1 MDYYLYLYKRIESAS
16 TRLDLQR
23 AEALLRSGRCEHVYL
38 DVGTNLG
45 IQIRKLY
52 EPKYFPGADVLAT
65 YNETFG
71 SPEERMKVCT
81 FGFEPN
87 PHWTQKLKR
96 LERAYRGI
104 GVNILIF
111 TETAAATHSN
121 NLTFYLEPY
130 EKPENHEWG
139 ASTIKWNNK
148 GMVPVNVGAIELAQ
162 FLNMVR
168 FRRGQTPRSKVV
180 MKLDIE
186 GAEFQVIPELVVQGS
201 FCAVDYA
208 ICEFHHR
215 FFEEKKAPHIPTILR
230 NLNWIYAHTN
240 GTRCPTVMTNI
251 HDESYWKDG
260 DANPL
265 PEPTVSVVE
274 DYLKMAEDV
283 DTIARPRLRKA
294 NAGGDAGEYGVG
306 ARRRGA
312 KKKPSWL

>member
-1 MDYYLYLYKRIESAS
+1 MDYYIYLNRHIESSS

-23 AEALLRSGRCEHVYL
+23 AGALLRSGKCEHVYL

-52 EPKYFPGADVLAT
+52 EPKYFPGADVLVT

-87 PHWTQKLKR
+87 PHWTHKLKR
-96 LERAYRGI
+96 LEQAYRGI

-148 GMVPVNVGAIELAQ
+148 GMVPVNVGAIELAH

-168 FRRGQTPRSKVV
+168 FRRGQTARSKVV

-215 FFEEKKAPHIPTILR
+215 FFEKMPHIPTMLR

-251 HDESYWKDG
+251 HDESFWKDG

-274 DYLKMAEDV
+274 DYLAMTADV
-283 DTIARPRLRKA
+283 EAIGRHRSRKTSA
-294 NAGGDAGEYGVG
+294 DGGSAADVVGV
-306 ARRRGA
+306 RRRTA